1 MFQIKDPTSIFS
13 TLSSI
18 SSKASTAVGVSLAES
33 IETTATETTNIDKEM
48 SSGSMNEKPSCSK
61 HTSNEDARKAKLLS
75 IAPKLPFDIDLYHWE
90 DEKVEAP
97 TLLT

>member
-1 MFQIKDPTSIFS
+1 M
-13 TLSSI
+13 
-18 SSKASTAVGVSLAES
+18 SSKTSATADLSLLES
-33 IETTATETTNIDKEM
+33 IESTSPKKIDNIDDEI
-48 SSGSMNEKPSCSK
+48 SSANEKPSCSK
-61 HTSNEDARKAKLLS
+61 HLSEEDARKAKLLS